1 MLITSAFFIFFQK
14 KVRKRFAN
22 SEKVRTFASAFGKIR
37 GIEGVL

>member
-22 SEKVRTFASAFGKIR
+22 SEKVRTFASAFAQKL
-37 GIEGVL
+37 GVSK